1 MGFKKAKVLLG
12 GMVLGLCLLTGCTSK
27 SQRAAKESVEEELK
41 KLQSSDIQT
50 IQNTIDTQ
58 ELLPS
63 SQYTEEA
70 AEEIGNI
77 FSLFYK
83 DFSFKVKN
91 VKTDEEKGTGTAKTA
106 ITTIDAYSLAKDY
119 SLVLLKKQIELDASP
134 QEVEFSLNDSCL
146 LLKELLEEKDYD
158 METSEADISLEKE
171 GDTWKV
177 VHTAELDSLLT
188 GNFASYMSDAQLLSP
203 SEIVD
208 AHFGTIKDFDSEQLK
223 IYLSLDHLVE
233 TDDSYNN
240 SLSMAIAQQIDK
252 AFDYEITEEEQ
263 AGSAAAVQVSVTS
276 PDFESILTSYKERLT
291 QWLKTSESLSAGAQ
305 GRREKERELLLSCIE
320 DNETVTSKNIAVT
333 LYNDGINWKIQMD
346 SNIAEAVFG
355 DIPSAISSVSED
367 IQ

>member
-12 GMVLGLCLLTGCTSK
+12 GMVLGLCLLPGCTSK
-27 SQRAAKESVEEELK
+27 SQRAAKESLEEELK

-263 AGSAAAVQVSVTS
+263 AGSTAAVQVSVTS

>member
-1 MGFKKAKVLLG
+1 MSLKKAKVLLG
-12 GMVLGLCLLTGCTSK
+12 GMVLGVCLLTGCTSK
-27 SQRAAKESVEEELK
+27 SERAAKEAVEQELE

-91 VKTDEEKGTGTAKTA
+91 VKTDEEKGTGTAKTS

-263 AGSAAAVQVSVTS
+263 EGSTAAVQVSVTS
-276 PDFESILTSYKERLT
+276 PDFESILTSYKDQLT

-320 DNETVTSKNIAVT
+320 DNENVTSKNIAVT

-355 DIPSAISSVSED
+355 DIPSAISSISED

>member
-1 MGFKKAKVLLG
+1 MS
-12 GMVLGLCLLTGCTSK
+12 T
-27 SQRAAKESVEEELK
+27 
-41 KLQSSDIQT
+41 LQSWT
-50 IQNTIDTQ
+50 A
-58 ELLPS
+58 LPANS
-63 SQYTEEA
+63 
-70 AEEIGNI
+70 
-77 FSLFYK
+77 
-83 DFSFKVKN
+83 
-91 VKTDEEKGTGTAKTA
+91 
-106 ITTIDAYSLAKDY
+106 
-119 SLVLLKKQIELDASP
+119 
-134 QEVEFSLNDSCL
+134 
-146 LLKELLEEKDYD
+146 
-158 METSEADISLEKE
+158 
-171 GDTWKV
+171 
-177 VHTAELDSLLT
+177 
-188 GNFASYMSDAQLLSP
+188 NFASYMSDAQLLSP

-208 AHFGTIKDFDSEQLK
+208 AHFGTIKDFYSEQLK

-263 AGSAAAVQVSVTS
+263 EGSTAAVQVSVTS
-276 PDFESILTSYKERLT
+276 PDFESILTSYKDQLT

-355 DIPSAISSVSED
+355 DIPSAISSISED